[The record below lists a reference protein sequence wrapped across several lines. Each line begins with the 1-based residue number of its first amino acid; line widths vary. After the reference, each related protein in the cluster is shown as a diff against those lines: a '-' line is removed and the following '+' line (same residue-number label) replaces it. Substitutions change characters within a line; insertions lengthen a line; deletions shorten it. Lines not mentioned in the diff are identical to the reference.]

1 MYTWI
6 ISCILFHV
14 YNSKFWSFPPISRI
28 SIFARFLHFFVFQA
42 PSLPPQP
49 DASVKRGHIQKLTI
63 FVWFFRPE
71 PPQVLSS
78 GQVEHCSGNVFFY
91 VLFAFSGECETLGKL
106 PTLGP
111 PNNYSYEIR
120 LIVGG
125 AGGVRPMN
133 ESCLMSGRVMWYMLM
148 SHVIH
153 ANESCHMWYMLMS
166 HVIHANESCHMCE
179 WVISRMWIIHITHKN
194 QSYHICGSHR
204 SCHTY
209 DTHRSCHTCHV
220 TGDICEWVMSSLF
233 HRHVRIDPVE
243 RNVVTCVCVCVCM
256 CVWERASERGGGRER
271 TRERPLMF
279 MCVCMGKRQCAHAR
293 ARAKERM
300 CVYKKEKERENEKEN
315 EGARVSVSG
324 RREGE
329 RRR

>member
-1 MYTWI
+1 MWWVTRPIHICGMNHSSCSHHTTHSHLLHLYSDRSIHMSDVNAMSDTTHSHMWHESFPWHDLFVTWIIRMYTWI

-91 VLFAFSGECETLGKL
+91 VLFAFSGECKTLGKL
-106 PTLGP
+106 PTLGA

-148 SHVIH
+148 SHVT
-153 ANESCHMWYMLMS
+153 C
-166 HVIHANESCHMCE
+166 
-179 WVISRMWIIHITHKN
+179 
-194 QSYHICGSHR
+194 
-204 SCHTY
+204 
-209 DTHRSCHTCHV
+209 DTC
-220 TGDICEWVMSSLF
+220 
-233 HRHVRIDPVE
+233 
-243 RNVVTCVCVCVCM
+243 
-256 CVWERASERGGGRER
+256 
-271 TRERPLMF
+271 
-279 MCVCMGKRQCAHAR
+279 
-293 ARAKERM
+293 
-300 CVYKKEKERENEKEN
+300 
-315 EGARVSVSG
+315 
-324 RREGE
+324 
-329 RRR
+329 